1 MLTLAVLGVPLYLA
15 KKRRRDLQ
23 TVRNSGNNICHPA
36 PNQRPSI
43 SWAALADAGIR
54 VSGDHATLPPHPD
67 CQFFW
72 SLSLCQDKEG
82 SQSLQHREPS
92 ARDQIPVALIM
103 REQPD
108 R

>member
-54 VSGDHATLPPHPD
+54 VSGDHATSPPIRIASS
-67 CQFFW
+67 FG
-72 SLSLCQDKEG
+72 LS
-82 SQSLQHREPS
+82 PS
-92 ARDQIPVALIM
+92 AKTKKARKVFSTVNRVRGIKFL
-103 REQPD
+103 
-108 R
+108 